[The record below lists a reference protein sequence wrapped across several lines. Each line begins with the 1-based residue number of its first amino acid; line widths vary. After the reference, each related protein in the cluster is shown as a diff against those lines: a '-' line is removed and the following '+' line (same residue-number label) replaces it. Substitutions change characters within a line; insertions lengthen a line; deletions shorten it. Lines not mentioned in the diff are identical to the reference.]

1 MTYYPAVT
9 VDVASRA
16 AFVFDLDG
24 TIYLDDRLLP
34 GAAAVVAA
42 LRERGRKVAF
52 LTNKPLQLPVDY
64 ARTLTGLGIAATQA
78 DVVSSTDALLFYL
91 HQNAASARIFV
102 VGEHVLVDLVEREG
116 FQLSDEPGSIDLV
129 VVGFDRTFDYAK
141 LNTAFH
147 AVRGG
152 ARLVATNPDPYC
164 PTADGGL
171 PDCGALL
178 AAIEVATS
186 TRAEAIVGKPSIHMA
201 RAVLDRLSVAAGD
214 AVLVGDRVLTDMRM
228 AHEAGMASVLVLSG
242 ATKLEDVPTSVAPD
256 LVIGGVG
263 ELLPLIAA

>member
-1 MTYYPAVT
+1 VT
-9 VDVASRA
+9 VDLGSRG

-24 TIYLDDRLLP
+24 TIYLDDDLLP

-52 LTNKPLQLPVDY
+52 LTNKSLELPVDY
-64 ARTLTGLGIAATQA
+64 ARKLTRLGIATSQS
-78 DVVSSTDALLFYL
+78 DIVSSTDALLFYL
-91 HQNAASARIFV
+91 RQNAASARIFV
-102 VGEHVLVDLVEREG
+102 IGERVLVDLVEREG
-116 FQLSDEPGSIDLV
+116 FKLANEPASIDLV

-178 AAIEVATS
+178 AAIEVATGA
-186 TRAEAIVGKPSIHMA
+186 RAEAIVGKPSIHMA
-201 RAVLDRLSVAAGD
+201 RTVLDRLGVAASD
-214 AVLVGDRVLTDMRM
+214 AALVGDRVLTDMRM

-242 ATKLEDVPTSVAPD
+242 ATKLEDVPTSFVPD

-263 ELLPLIAA
+263 ELLPMIAA